1 MDSTM
6 TLTELYDV
14 PPIIAAIRHYDNE
27 VTLDTQRGLGNTTT
41 ICRLGK
47 KFPTNQC

>member
-6 TLTELYDV
+6 TLTEAYDV

-27 VTLDTQRGLGNTTT
+27 VTLDTQRGL
-41 ICRLGK
+41 R
-47 KFPTNQC
+47 QYDDHM